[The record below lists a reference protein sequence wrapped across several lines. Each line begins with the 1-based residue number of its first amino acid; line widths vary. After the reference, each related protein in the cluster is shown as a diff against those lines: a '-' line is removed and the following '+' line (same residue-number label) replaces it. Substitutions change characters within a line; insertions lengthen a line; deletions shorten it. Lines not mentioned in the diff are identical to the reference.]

1 MSENDK
7 HLSRRDLLKV
17 GGIALFGLGV
27 AAVVGCSEE
36 KKDLTQPSE
45 GFTRNP
51 EDYKYKII
59 VDVGGGRA
67 FYFYTNNE
75 PSLTADGGQNLIEAE
90 NVYCPTGDV
99 PVLGCDREFIKSWKI
114 ASPKRILV
122 QSQEEV
128 D

>member
-1 MSENDK
+1 MPENDRR
-7 HLSRRDLLKV
+7 LGRRDLLKV
-17 GGIALFGLGV
+17 GGVALLGLG
-27 AAVVGCSEE
+27 AAALVGCGVE
-36 KKDLTQPSE
+36 KTELSPPPE

-67 FYFYTNNE
+67 FYFYTDSE

-90 NVYCPTGDV
+90 NVYCPSGDV

-122 QSQEEV
+122 QSQEEIK
-128 D
+128 